1 MKQTVLVLGSTGSI
15 GRQTLE
21 VLQKNSDRFTLL
33 GISADHDSE
42 LLRRQAAL
50 WQPKIVACREI
61 GECAAYPAG
70 TELWTGE
77 DASAKLAAVSC
88 DIVVLAI
95 SGFAALKP
103 LLAAIPNGK
112 RIAIANKESLVCGG
126 ELVQS
131 ALRQYGA
138 TLLPID
144 SEQSALFQCLQNGR
158 RTEVR
163 RLILTASGGPFF
175 RKSCEELERVTLD
188 EVLKHPTW
196 NMGRKIT
203 LDSAT
208 LFNKGLEV
216 IEAARLFDF
225 TTDQIGVLIHPQSI
239 VHSMVEY
246 CDSSIIA
253 NLAVPDMRLPIQYAL
268 TYPARVPS
276 LTTPLDL
283 AAAHDLEFYPADPK
297 RFVALQLAFDALR
310 AEGGCPIVF
319 NGANEQAAELYFQGA
334 IRFVEIERCVA
345 AALEA
350 YTPHPITEIEAI
362 WETDA
367 WARRYVSAYV
377 EKMRGNRSK

>member
-50 WQPKIVACREI
+50 WRPKIVACRET
-61 GECAAYPAG
+61 GERAAYPAG

-77 DASAKLAAVSC
+77 DASAKLAAVPC

-131 ALRQYGA
+131 ALQQYGA

-175 RKSCEELERVTLD
+175 RKSREELDRVTLD

-225 TTDQIGVLIHPQSI
+225 TADQIGVLIHPQSI

-377 EKMRGNRSK
+377 EKIRGNRSK